1 MLPAMNKIAPFLW
14 FNNNA
19 EEAAEFYL
27 RVFPDAQKLGE
38 VRSQGVGPQPL
49 GTIVTITIELA
60 GQEIVFLNGGPM
72 YQLSPAVS
80 FFIRCDSQAE
90 IDRYWDKLI
99 EGGKP
104 MACGWLTDRFGLCW
118 QVVPRNIGELIRHPR
133 AMQAMMGMVK
143 MDLGALEA
151 AAQEK

>member
-14 FNNNA
+14 FDSNA

-27 RVFPDAQKLGE
+27 RVFPDAQKLSE

-80 FFIRCDSQAE
+80 FFVRCDSQAE
-90 IDRYWDKLI
+90 IDRYWDKLM

-104 MACGWLTDRFGLCW
+104 IACGWLTDRLACAGRWC
-118 QVVPRNIGELIRHPR
+118 R
-133 AMQAMMGMVK
+133 AISAS
-143 MDLGALEA
+143 
-151 AAQEK
+151 